1 MKRKIPLFSV
11 MLLMYLA
18 SLTVSDGQ
26 SSTDPLPDGS
36 IARLRPGASVYTV
49 AFSPDGQLLASGGD
63 DNAVILWNVADG
75 SKRNAFIE
83 HNKSVTFVAFSPDGQ
98 RLASASLDGFV
109 RLWYVSAKHQR
120 NSFRHS
126 NWIESVA
133 FSPNGKVL
141 ASSGGDQEGSVTL
154 WNVRQKRRI
163 ATFPGHR
170 SLIESVAFSPDGRL
184 LASASRDKTIKLWDV
199 DSQYMRKT
207 LAGHKNVVHAVAF
220 SPDGETLASS
230 SRDNTIK
237 LWEVSSGTISAT
249 FEIRNNLY
257 VYAESVAF
265 SPDGKLLAAACVDYT
280 VRLWDI
286 VNRSEAAVLRGHH
299 GGVTSVAFSPDGRS
313 LASGSRDRTVL
324 LWDLSYFGF
333 EMPPI
338 ADAPKKIDSPE
349 VADANPPIVNLP
361 EEPKPLVPESKSSP
375 DLQDT
380 IPPDIAIHSSMERTV
395 DSTVRNVPVKVNVTD
410 DSRIAKVE
418 INSTNAPLLGTDVF
432 SATVPLNHGENE
444 IRIIA
449 IDARGNMG
457 THRFI
462 IVRGTSDYV
471 DTTPPE
477 IAIDSH
483 STNQTADQFTVE
495 GSITDD
501 TDIAEVWVN
510 DVEVQV
516 SETGAFIATVPLNHD
531 KSEIRITATDAHGNM
546 GTSLFIDTEGP
557 EIHISSPIG
566 NTERGFRSA
575 ITISA
580 ASTLVSGAVTDPSGV
595 AEVKINNIAAQI
607 TEDSFSETVQLDY
620 GNNIIKVTAVDTQG
634 NQSIK
639 EITILHPLNS
649 SEDFVRIGTD
659 YALLF
664 AVNTYDYW
672 PQLMYPRVDALDIK
686 QALEGIY
693 GFQVEL
699 IENPTK
705 IDVHRVLREYVQKE
719 YDPEDQLLIF
729 FAGHG
734 DFDEVTNMGYLV
746 SQDTEKPE
754 DDNFRSTYFSH
765 SDFRDIIDG
774 MACNHIFLV
783 MDTCYSGTF
792 DRRIAMHGEA
802 KDVYNRSLSQAD
814 IEQRLG
820 YMTRW
825 YLTSGANERVPDNSL
840 FARAFLDALRS
851 EGGNDNILTIQ
862 EILPYFEK
870 LSDPEPCY
878 GEFGRNEKWS
888 DFLFMKKIK
897 K

>member
-1 MKRKIPLFSV
+1 MKHKIFLFNV
-11 MLLMYLA
+11 ILLIYLA
-18 SLTVSDGQ
+18 NPIASDAQ
-26 SSTDPLPDGS
+26 SPVDNLPDGA
-36 IARLRPGASVYTV
+36 IARFNSKALVYTV

-75 SKRNAFIE
+75 SEREVFTE
-83 HNKSVTFVAFSPDGQ
+83 HSKSVTSVMFSPNGQ
-98 RLASASLDGFV
+98 LLASASLDGFV
-109 RLWYVSAKHQR
+109 RLWYVSAEHQR
-120 NSFRHS
+120 NSLRHS
-126 NWIESVA
+126 DWIESVA

-154 WNVRQKRRI
+154 WDVRQKRRI
-163 ATFPGHR
+163 ATLPGHR
-170 SLIESVAFSPDGRL
+170 SLVESVAFSPDGQL
-184 LASASRDKTIKLWDV
+184 LASASRDRTIKFWDV

-220 SPDGETLASS
+220 SPDGKTLASS

-257 VYAESVAF
+257 AYAESIAF
-265 SPDGKLLAAACVDYT
+265 SPDGQLLAAACVDYT
-280 VRLWDI
+280 IRLWNT
-286 VNRSEAAVLRGHH
+286 VNYSEAAVLTGHH
-299 GGVTSVAFSPDGRS
+299 GGVTSVAFSPDGRR

-324 LWDLSYFGF
+324 LWDLSHFGF
-333 EMPPI
+333 EVPPI
-338 ADAPKKIDSPE
+338 TDVPEGLDPPE
-349 VADANPPIVNLP
+349 VAVENPPIVNRR
-361 EEPKPLVPESKSSP
+361 EEPEPAVSEIESLP
-375 DLQDT
+375 GHQDT
-380 IPPDIAIHSSMERTV
+380 TPPDIAIHSSMERTV
-395 DSTVRNVPVKVNVTD
+395 DSTVRNVPVKVSVTD
-410 DSRIAKVE
+410 DSRIAKVQ
-418 INSTNAPLLGTDVF
+418 INSTIASVLDADAF
-432 SATVPLNHGENE
+432 RATIPLNQGENE

-449 IDARGNMG
+449 TDAHGNMG

-462 IVRGTSDYV
+462 IVRGTPDYV

-477 IAIDSH
+477 IAIDLH

-516 SETGAFIATVPLNHD
+516 SEAGTFIATVPLNRD
-531 KSEIRITATDAHGNM
+531 KSEIRITATDVHGNM
-546 GTSLFIDTEGP
+546 GTSLFTDTEGP
-557 EIHISSPIG
+557 DIHINSPIG
-566 NTERGFRSA
+566 NAERGFRSA

-580 ASTLVSGAVTDPSGV
+580 ASTFVSGAVTDPSGV
-595 AEVKINNIAAQI
+595 AEVKINNIEAQI
-607 TEDSFSETVQLDY
+607 TEGSFNETVQLDY
-620 GNNIIKVTAVDTQG
+620 GNNIIKVTAIDTQG
-634 NQSIK
+634 NQSSK
-639 EITILHPLNS
+639 EITIRRPDLSPS
-649 SEDFVRIGTD
+649 QDPVRIGTD

-686 QALEGIY
+686 QVLEGIY

-719 YDPEDQLLIF
+719 YAPEDQLLIF

-754 DDNFRSTYFSH
+754 DDSFRTTYFSH

-774 MACNHIFLV
+774 MSCEHIFLV

-792 DRRIAMHGEA
+792 DRRIAMRGEA
-802 KDVYNRSLSQAD
+802 EDVYNRSLSQAD
-814 IEQRLG
+814 IEQRLR

-825 YLTSGANERVPDNSL
+825 YLTSGANERVPDDSL

-862 EILPYFEK
+862 EILPYFER

-888 DFLFMKKIK
+888 DFLFIK